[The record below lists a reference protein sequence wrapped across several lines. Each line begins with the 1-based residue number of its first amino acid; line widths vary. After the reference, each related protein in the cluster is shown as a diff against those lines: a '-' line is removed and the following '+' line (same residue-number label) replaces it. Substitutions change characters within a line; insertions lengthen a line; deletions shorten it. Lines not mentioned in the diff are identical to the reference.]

1 MYVVCLEWNL
11 FFKKTGFCQN
21 IFQWKLVIKETIPS
35 ITTKSNI
42 AMKQQQEQ
50 LTAYTL
56 AGIFTLSLR
65 LIVGWTYFSAF
76 WRRLVLENKLIPDSA
91 GYIGEKFNHFLP
103 NSLGIKPI
111 IEYLVSTPDLLWWA
125 MVIFTI
131 VEGIVGLLYMFG
143 FFTRLMSIGVFSLAF
158 GILLGS
164 GWLGTTCLDEW
175 QIGILGV
182 SAGFTIFLS
191 GGGKYS
197 LDYLLQSKLPKN
209 KWLVW
214 ITSGELPLSI
224 KRVNKVAISG
234 AVVLFILALYTNQVF
249 HNGVWGPLHNKSVKP
264 KIELTDAKI
273 DNGTLSFK
281 VYRVEGV
288 DVYGSFLIGITLKE
302 ANGKVVIQKDGEEL
316 AQFPLTNIRNDYVA
330 KVSPG
335 KHSLIIPL
343 GSKATLTIRDNALKN
358 LPEGQYELI
367 LTDISGIT
375 WKQNIAIH

>member
-1 MYVVCLEWNL
+1 ML
-11 FFKKTGFCQN
+11 T
-21 IFQWKLVIKETIPS
+21 
-35 ITTKSNI
+35 
-42 AMKQQQEQ
+42 QQQEPSK
-50 LTAYTL
+50 AYVL

-76 WRRLVLENKLIPDSA
+76 WRRLVLENKLIPDA
-91 GYIGEKFNHFLP
+91 TGYIGEKFNHFLP
-103 NSLGIKPI
+103 NSIGIKPI

-125 MVIFTI
+125 MVIFTL
-131 VEGIVGLLYMFG
+131 VEGIVGLLYMLG

-197 LDYLLQSKLPKN
+197 LDYLLLPKLSKN

-214 ITSGELPLSI
+214 LTSGELPLSI
-224 KRVNKVAISG
+224 KQFSKVAISG
-234 AVVLFILALYTNQVF
+234 AVLLFILTLYTNQVF
-249 HNGVWGPLHNKSVKP
+249 HNGIWGPLHNKSVKP
-264 KIELTDAKI
+264 ELKISNAKI
-273 DNGTLSFK
+273 QEDILTFK
-281 VYRVEGV
+281 VYRIEGA
-288 DVYGSFLIGITLKE
+288 DVYGSFLIGITLKDE
-302 ANGKVVIQKDGEEL
+302 NGKTILQKNGEEL
-316 AQFPLTNIRNDYVA
+316 ACFPLTRIKNDYVA
-330 KVSPG
+330 KVAPG

-343 GSKATLTIRDNALKN
+343 GSKATLTIRSDVFVD
-358 LPEGQYELI
+358 LPKGDYELI

-375 WKQNIAIH
+375 WKEKITVN

>member
-1 MYVVCLEWNL
+1 ML
-11 FFKKTGFCQN
+11 T
-21 IFQWKLVIKETIPS
+21 
-35 ITTKSNI
+35 
-42 AMKQQQEQ
+42 QQQEPSK
-50 LTAYTL
+50 AYVL

-76 WRRLVLENKLIPDSA
+76 WRRLVLENKLIPDA
-91 GYIGEKFNHFLP
+91 TGYIGEKFNHFLP
-103 NSLGIKPI
+103 NSIGIKPI

-125 MVIFTI
+125 MVIFTL
-131 VEGIVGLLYMFG
+131 VEGIVGLLYMLG

-197 LDYLLQSKLPKN
+197 LDYLLLPKLSKN
-209 KWLVW
+209 KWLAW
-214 ITSGELPLSI
+214 LTSGELPLSI
-224 KRVNKVAISG
+224 KQFSKVAISG
-234 AVVLFILALYTNQVF
+234 AVLLFILTLYTNQVF

-264 KIELTDAKI
+264 ELKISNAKI
-273 DNGTLSFK
+273 QEDILTFK
-281 VYRVEGV
+281 VYRIEGA
-288 DVYGSFLIGITLKE
+288 DVYGSFLIGITLKDE
-302 ANGKVVIQKDGEEL
+302 NGKTILQKNGEEL
-316 AQFPLTNIRNDYVA
+316 ARFPLTRIKNDYVA
-330 KVSPG
+330 KVAPG

-343 GSKATLTIRDNALKN
+343 GSKATLTIRSDVFVD
-358 LPEGQYELI
+358 LPKGDYKLI

-375 WKQNIAIH
+375 WKEKITVN

>member
-1 MYVVCLEWNL
+1 ML
-11 FFKKTGFCQN
+11 T
-21 IFQWKLVIKETIPS
+21 
-35 ITTKSNI
+35 
-42 AMKQQQEQ
+42 QQQEPSK
-50 LTAYTL
+50 AYVL

-76 WRRLVLENKLIPDSA
+76 WRRLVLENKLIPDA
-91 GYIGEKFNHFLP
+91 TGYIGEKFNHFLP
-103 NSLGIKPI
+103 NSIGIKPI

-125 MVIFTI
+125 MVIFTL
-131 VEGIVGLLYMFG
+131 VEGIVGLLYMLG

-197 LDYLLQSKLPKN
+197 LDYLLLPKLSKN

-214 ITSGELPLSI
+214 LTSGELPLSI
-224 KRVNKVAISG
+224 KQFSKVAISG
-234 AVVLFILALYTNQVF
+234 AVLLFILTLYTNQVF
-249 HNGVWGPLHNKSVKP
+249 HNGIWGPLHNKSVKP
-264 KIELTDAKI
+264 ELKISNAKI
-273 DNGTLSFK
+273 QEDILTFK
-281 VYRVEGV
+281 VYRIEGA
-288 DVYGSFLIGITLKE
+288 DVYGSFLIGITLKDE
-302 ANGKVVIQKDGEEL
+302 NGKKL
-316 AQFPLTNIRNDYVA
+316 ARFPLTRIKNDYVA
-330 KVSPG
+330 KVAPG

-343 GSKATLTIRDNALKN
+343 GSKATLTIRSDVFMD
-358 LPEGQYELI
+358 LPKSDYELI

-375 WKQNIAIH
+375 WKEKITVN

>member
-1 MYVVCLEWNL
+1 ML
-11 FFKKTGFCQN
+11 T
-21 IFQWKLVIKETIPS
+21 
-35 ITTKSNI
+35 
-42 AMKQQQEQ
+42 QQQEPSK
-50 LTAYTL
+50 AYVL

-76 WRRLVLENKLIPDSA
+76 WRRLVLENKLIPDA
-91 GYIGEKFNHFLP
+91 TGYIGEKFNHFLP
-103 NSLGIKPI
+103 NSIGIKPI

-125 MVIFTI
+125 MVIFTL
-131 VEGIVGLLYMFG
+131 VEGIVGLLYMLG

-197 LDYLLQSKLPKN
+197 LDYLLLPKLSKN

-214 ITSGELPLSI
+214 LTSGELPLSI
-224 KRVNKVAISG
+224 KQFSKVAISG
-234 AVVLFILALYTNQVF
+234 AVLLFILTLYTNQVF

-264 KIELTDAKI
+264 ELKISNAKI
-273 DNGTLSFK
+273 QEDILTFK
-281 VYRVEGV
+281 VYRIEGA
-288 DVYGSFLIGITLKE
+288 DVYGSFLIGITLKDE
-302 ANGKVVIQKDGEEL
+302 NGKTILQKNGEEL
-316 AQFPLTNIRNDYVA
+316 ARFPLTRIKNDYVA
-330 KVSPG
+330 KVAPG

-343 GSKATLTIRDNALKN
+343 GSKATLTIRSDVFMD
-358 LPEGQYELI
+358 LPKGDYELI

-375 WKQNIAIH
+375 WKEKITIN

>member
-1 MYVVCLEWNL
+1 ML
-11 FFKKTGFCQN
+11 TH
-21 IFQWKLVIKETIPS
+21 
-35 ITTKSNI
+35 
-42 AMKQQQEQ
+42 QQEPSK
-50 LTAYTL
+50 AYIL

-76 WRRLVLENKLIPDSA
+76 WRRLVFENKLIPDGT

-103 NSLGIKPI
+103 NSIGIKPI

-125 MVIFTI
+125 MVIFTL
-131 VEGIVGLLYMFG
+131 VEGIVGLLYMLG

-197 LDYLLQSKLPKN
+197 LDYLLLPKLSKN
-209 KWLVW
+209 KWLIW
-214 ITSGELPLSI
+214 LTSGELPLSI
-224 KRVNKVAISG
+224 KQFSKVAISG
-234 AVVLFILALYTNQVF
+234 AVLLFILTLYTNQVF

-264 KIELTDAKI
+264 KLEISNAKI
-273 DNGTLSFK
+273 QEDILTFK
-281 VYRVEGV
+281 VYRIEGA
-288 DVYGSFLIGITLKE
+288 DVYGSFLIGITLKDE
-302 ANGKVVIQKDGEEL
+302 NGKTILQKNGEEL
-316 AQFPLTNIRNDYVA
+316 ARFPLTRIKNDYVA
-330 KVSPG
+330 KVAPG

-343 GSKATLTIRDNALKN
+343 GSKATLTIRSDVFMD
-358 LPEGQYELI
+358 LPKGDYELI

-375 WKQNIAIH
+375 WKEKVVIS

>member
-1 MYVVCLEWNL
+1 ML
-11 FFKKTGFCQN
+11 T
-21 IFQWKLVIKETIPS
+21 
-35 ITTKSNI
+35 
-42 AMKQQQEQ
+42 QQQEPSK
-50 LTAYTL
+50 AYVL

-76 WRRLVLENKLIPDSA
+76 WRRLVLENKLIPDA
-91 GYIGEKFNHFLP
+91 TGYIGEKFNHFLP
-103 NSLGIKPI
+103 NSIGIKPI

-125 MVIFTI
+125 MVIFTL
-131 VEGIVGLLYMFG
+131 VEGIVVLLYMLG

-197 LDYLLQSKLPKN
+197 LDYLLLPKLSKN

-214 ITSGELPLSI
+214 LTSGELPLSI
-224 KRVNKVAISG
+224 KQFSKVAISG
-234 AVVLFILALYTNQVF
+234 AVLLFILTLYTNQVF
-249 HNGVWGPLHNKSVKP
+249 HNGIWGPLHNKSVKP
-264 KIELTDAKI
+264 ELKISNAKI
-273 DNGTLSFK
+273 QEDILTFK
-281 VYRVEGV
+281 VYRIEGA
-288 DVYGSFLIGITLKE
+288 DVYGSFLIGITLKDE
-302 ANGKVVIQKDGEEL
+302 NGKTILQKNGEEL
-316 AQFPLTNIRNDYVA
+316 ARFPLTRIKNDYVA
-330 KVSPG
+330 KVAPG

-343 GSKATLTIRDNALKN
+343 GSKATLTIRSDVFMD
-358 LPEGQYELI
+358 LPKSDYELI

-375 WKQNIAIH
+375 WKEKITVN